1 MINDL
6 TTISQDGRSF
16 DFSLEKDWWH
26 SNQENDQILGFDNTL
41 KVKLKIYK
49 AGDKY
54 LLEGDLSGGLQVV
67 CDRCLNAYHRDLRYD
82 LNVFLD
88 TPPMSDTNMT
98 EVELLDKDMEV
109 EFIKDREIDLDEIIR
124 EQIYLFLP
132 MKSLC
137 SEKCLGLCPSCGSN
151 LNAGNC
157 KCRQEQGHPG
167 FLKLKNLKIEGE

>member
-1 MINDL
+1 MIIDL

-16 DFSLEKDWWH
+16 DFCLEKDWWH
-26 SNQENDQILGFDNTL
+26 SKEKNDQILGFDSSL

-82 LNVFLD
+82 FNVFLD
-88 TPPMSDTNMT
+88 TPPIPDTNMT
-98 EVELLDKDMEV
+98 EVELLDEDMEV
-109 EFIKDREIDLDEIIR
+109 DFIKDREIDLDEIIR
-124 EQIYLFLP
+124 EQIYLSLP

-137 SEKCLGLCPSCGSN
+137 SDKCPGLCPICGSN
-151 LNAGNC
+151 LNVGDC
-157 KCRQEQGHPG
+157 QCHREQGHPG
-167 FLKLKNLKIEGE
+167 FLKLKDLKIE